1 MMARVKTGI
10 WNMNDAHWS
19 GIGKP
24 GLYRKAVRMDTA
36 SGKFLGLF
44 RFDANARSGVHRHVD
59 VAATYILA
67 GSVTDY
73 LATFRQG
80 EIGINPPGDTHDALS
95 YDGSVMVS
103 RLEGT
108 TLYPEQ
114 QGELM
119 SIHPGAYEADLG
131 TIATE
136 RAPIIAPIAAA
147 SRPLIDT
154 GRNGVMYRLLYDYA
168 DTGHDFRMTSLH
180 FQAGASLAP
189 FQTQAPLDLFVIAG
203 DLTTEM
209 GVVLGNHF
217 VTVDAGRTI
226 NLGSCFGCHLLAWS
240 EARVQYETSGEQQI
254 DPFGFQN
261 KN

>member
-1 MMARVKTGI
+1 MARGTTGI
-10 WNMNDAHWS
+10 WNMNEAQWS

-24 GLYRKAVRMDTA
+24 GLYRKAVRLDAT
-36 SGKFLGLF
+36 SGKFLGLL
-44 RFDANARSGVHRHVD
+44 RFDADARSGVHRHVD
-59 VAATYILA
+59 VAVTYILA

-95 YDGSVMVS
+95 YDGAVMVS

-114 QGELM
+114 EGELK

-131 TIATE
+131 TIAAE
-136 RAPIIAPIAAA
+136 RAPIIAPIASAA
-147 SRPLIDT
+147 RPLRDT
-154 GRNGVMYRLLYDYA
+154 GYEGVLYRLLYDYA

-180 FQAGASLAP
+180 FQAGAKLGP

-209 GVVLGNHF
+209 GIAPGNHF
-217 VTVDAGRTI
+217 VTVDAGRTV
-226 NLGSCFGCHLLAWS
+226 NLGSRFGCHLLAWS
-240 EARVQYETSGEQQI
+240 EARVQFETSGRRQI
-254 DPFGFQN
+254 DPFGFQIEN
-261 KN
+261 